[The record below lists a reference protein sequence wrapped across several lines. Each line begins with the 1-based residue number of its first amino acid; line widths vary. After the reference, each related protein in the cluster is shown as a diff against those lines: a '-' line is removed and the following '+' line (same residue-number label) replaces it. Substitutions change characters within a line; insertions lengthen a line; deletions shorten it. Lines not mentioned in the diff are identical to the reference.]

1 MGRRLGDTNLRT
13 LSVEANMDAQVLLE
27 RAEKFALEA
36 VRYMKIAEIALKR
49 MAARADGLKEE
60 R

>member
-1 MGRRLGDTNLRT
+1 VGRRPGDTNLRT
-13 LSVEANMDAQVLLE
+13 LSVEASMDGQVMLQ

-49 MAARADGLKEE
+49 MAGKAEGLKEE